1 MGSAKS
7 VLLINPWIHDFTAY
21 DFWMKPLGL
30 LYVAAL
36 IRRSTPHEVSLI
48 DCLDRFHPG
57 LPGPVRG
64 RPDGRGPFPKEAI
77 SKPEAV
83 RGVPR
88 RFSRYG
94 IPPALFEAE
103 LARLRRPDAVLVT
116 SAMTYWYPG
125 VQEAIDLVRRRFGR
139 VPVILGGIYATLC
152 PEHAR
157 AESGAD
163 LVVTGPAEDGLVPAL
178 AEVLG
183 GSETAPLDPSAPEPL
198 PFPAFDLL
206 RDRTWLPVL
215 TSRGCPMRCTFCASA
230 LLSSGFRQRPPAA
243 VLAEISDSHARYGTR
258 HFAFYDDALLWGKEG
273 HAWPLFER
281 LAAAPPL
288 SFHTPNGLHLREIDA
303 PTARLMR
310 AAGLRSLYLSLESA
324 DPALLRD
331 RSPKASPEDLDR
343 ALRELEAAGYDRSA
357 VSVYLIVGLPGQ
369 PSESVFESIRYV
381 RGLGAVPRAAYF
393 SPIPGTAEWDSL
405 ARTGAVDGRTDP
417 LLHNKIAFATLKSSL
432 PPEEVG
438 PLLRGPARGPG
449 LIIGRPKTTL
459 LSERIVSR

>member
-1 MGSAKS
+1 MASVKS
-7 VLLINPWIHDFTAY
+7 VLLINPWIHDFAAY

-30 LYVAAL
+30 LYAASL
-36 IRRSTPHEVSLI
+36 IRRSTPHQVTLI

-64 RPDGRGPFPKEAI
+64 KPDGRGPFPKETI
-77 SKPEAV
+77 PKPEAV
-83 RGVPR
+83 KGVPR

-94 IPPALFEAE
+94 IPTALFEAE
-103 LARLRRPDAVLVT
+103 LARVPRPDAVLVT

-125 VQEAIDLVRRRFGR
+125 VQEAIALLRRRFGR

-163 LVVTGPAEDGLVPAL
+163 LVLPGPAEDGLMPAL

-183 GSETAPLDPSAPEPL
+183 GPASVAPITAGTEPL

-230 LLSSGFRQRPPAA
+230 LLTPGFRQRPPAS
-243 VLAEISDSHARYGTR
+243 VLAEIAESHARYGTR
-258 HFAFYDDALLWGKEG
+258 HFAFYDDALLWGKER
-273 HAWPLFER
+273 HAWPLFEG
-281 LAAAPPL
+281 LAAGPRL
-288 SFHTPNGLHLREIDA
+288 SFHTPNGLHIREIDA
-303 PTARLMR
+303 PTAQLMR

-324 DPALLRD
+324 DPALLRE
-331 RSPKASPEDLDR
+331 RSPKATPGDLDR
-343 ALRELEAAGYDRSA
+343 ALRELEAAGYDRGSI
-357 VSVYLIVGLPGQ
+357 SVYLIMGLPGQ
-369 PSESVFESIRYV
+369 PAESVFESIRYV

-393 SPIPGTAEWDSL
+393 SPIPGTAEWESL
-405 ARTGAVDGRTDP
+405 ARAGAVNSRTDP
-417 LLHNKIAFATLKSSL
+417 LLHNKTAFAYLKSGL
-432 PPEEVG
+432 PPEEVV
-438 PLLRGPARGPG
+438 PLLRGPA
-449 LIIGRPKTTL
+449 
-459 LSERIVSR
+459 

>member
-7 VLLINPWIHDFTAY
+7 VLLINPSIHDFTAY

-30 LYVAAL
+30 LYVASL
-36 IRRSTPHEVSLI
+36 IRRSTPHQVTLI

-64 RPDGRGPFPKEAI
+64 RPDGRGPFPKEPI
-77 SKPEAV
+77 PKPEAV

-94 IPPALFEAE
+94 LPTALFEDE
-103 LARLRRPDAVLVT
+103 LARTPRPDVVLVT

-125 VQEAIDLVRRRFGR
+125 VQETIELVRRRFGR

-163 LVVTGPAEDGLVPAL
+163 LVVTGPAEDGLLPAL
-178 AEVLG
+178 AAALG
-183 GSETAPLDPSAPEPL
+183 EAVPEPPDPSGPETL
-198 PFPAFDLL
+198 PSPAFDLL

-230 LLSSGFRQRPPAA
+230 LLSQGFRQRPPAP
-243 VLAEISDSHARYGTR
+243 VLREISESHARYGTG
-258 HFAFYDDALLWGKEG
+258 HFVFYDDALLWGKEG
-273 HAWPLFER
+273 HAWPLFEG
-281 LAAAPPL
+281 LAAGPRL
-288 SFHTPNGLHLREIDA
+288 SFHTPNGLHVREIDG

-310 AAGLRSLYLSLESA
+310 AAGLRSLYLSLEST

-331 RSPKASPEDLDR
+331 RSPKTSPEDLDR
-343 ALRELEAAGYDRSA
+343 ALRELEAAGFDRSA
-357 VSVYLIVGLPGQ
+357 VSVYLIMGLPGQ
-369 PSESVFESIRYV
+369 PAESVFESIRYV

-393 SPIPGTAEWDSL
+393 SPIPGTAEWASL
-405 ARTGAVDGRTDP
+405 EKAGAVDGRTDP
-417 LLHNKIAFATLKSSL
+417 LLHNKTAFAYLRSGL
-432 PPEEVG
+432 APEEVG
-438 PLLRGPARGPG
+438 PLLRGLP
-449 LIIGRPKTTL
+449 
-459 LSERIVSR
+459 